1 MTQEIEV
8 HKRRG
13 TVILL
18 GILAIWGL
26 GVAIAA
32 ETGIYQAMPPL
43 LIAPLITLGIV
54 VPVVIYA
61 ASKGFRA
68 YIEAIGLRTLTAFH
82 IWRIGAALV
91 FFWYGTHELLP
102 ETFVKNAGWGDLIAG
117 LMALGVTLLP
127 ESRRRYL
134 AFHIVGFADFVV
146 AVGTGLALFLLN
158 DSRMAG
164 IQTLPMALIPLY
176 GVGISGAN
184 HIMAF
189 DLLRRHKGI
198 DRQMMP
204 HEFVKT

>member
-43 LIAPLITLGIV
+43 LIAPLITLG
-54 VPVVIYA
+54 
-61 ASKGFRA
+61 
-68 YIEAIGLRTLTAFH
+68 
-82 IWRIGAALV
+82 
-91 FFWYGTHELLP
+91 
-102 ETFVKNAGWGDLIAG
+102 
-117 LMALGVTLLP
+117 
-127 ESRRRYL
+127 
-134 AFHIVGFADFVV
+134 
-146 AVGTGLALFLLN
+146 
-158 DSRMAG
+158 MAG